1 MRSCLHV
8 VLNFLFRA
16 PVDSTLRSPVR
27 SAMRPT
33 FRRHFCRRKATGRIS
48 LKGGISEK
56 DVPYCSSVLGNRPHP
71 QYLPT
76 DHCDGPL
83 SSLSSEQSW
92 GSRVYHL
99 LLKFNSH
106 NNPTYKFSQ
115 KDIGYIKSR
124 VAMLHL
130 VSTDKKHL
138 EATATTA

>member
-1 MRSCLHV
+1 MRSCLLHV
-8 VLNFLFRA
+8 VLNFSFRT
-16 PVDSTLRSPVR
+16 PVDSILRSPVR
-27 SAMRPT
+27 PAM
-33 FRRHFCRRKATGRIS
+33 RHFCRRKATGWIS

-115 KDIGYIKSR
+115 KDIGYVKSR